1 LSREIFVAR
10 HQHFS
15 THSRSNTMKNFTIKA
30 FVLTLAIAGA
40 VATSVSSAATSHK
53 HATVVTLT
61 DPSGPAPL
69 CLPNSG
75 NTCGL
80 D

>member
-1 LSREIFVAR
+1 
-10 HQHFS
+10 
-15 THSRSNTMKNFTIKA
+15 
-30 FVLTLAIAGA
+30 
-40 VATSVSSAATSHK
+40 VS
-53 HATVVTLT
+53 LT
-61 DPSGPAPL
+61 DPTGPAPL

>member
-1 LSREIFVAR
+1 
-10 HQHFS
+10 
-15 THSRSNTMKNFTIKA
+15 MKNLTIRA
-30 FVLTLAIAGA
+30 FVLSLVLAGA
-40 VATSVSSAATSHK
+40 AATTVSSAATPAK
-53 HATVVTLT
+53 KAVVAT

-75 NTCGL
+75 DHCGM